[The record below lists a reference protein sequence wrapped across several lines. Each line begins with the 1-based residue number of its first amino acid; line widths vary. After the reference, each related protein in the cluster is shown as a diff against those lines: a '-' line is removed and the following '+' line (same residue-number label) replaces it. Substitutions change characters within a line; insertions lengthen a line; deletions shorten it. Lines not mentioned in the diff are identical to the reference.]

1 MTQRHWRNLETEA
14 ELPESWHV
22 TTFAV
27 DCSEALSCCMLLL
40 VGFSA
45 IFPLCIL
52 LVDKDNFI
60 HWQTISV
67 LSFPSSIVFKSSNF
81 FFRIK
86 WVKVCSY
93 WAEGAFVQNLWLNSE
108 LSRNGGSFSNF
119 PSVCLLC
126 PPFTVHLILSEYTIS
141 EIFHSALMLHTLHNC
156 ASL

>member
-1 MTQRHWRNLETEA
+1 MTQHWRNLETEA
-14 ELPESWHV
+14 ELSESWHV

-81 FFRIK
+81 F
-86 WVKVCSY
+86 
-93 WAEGAFVQNLWLNSE
+93 SE
-108 LSRNGGSFSNF
+108 LNESRFVHTEQKEPLCRISDSTQNF
-119 PSVCLLC
+119 PEMAVRLVISLQFAFFVLISL
-126 PPFTVHLILSEYTIS
+126 FT
-141 EIFHSALMLHTLHNC
+141 
-156 ASL
+156 